1 VTLVRPAHIFGE
13 ERKKNLW
20 KTFAFHVKMGPFF
33 FVMEGEKIIFVN
45 DASQTFWSSFNSTT
59 RNLYCLNFKEN

>member
-1 VTLVRPAHIFGE
+1 
-13 ERKKNLW
+13 
-20 KTFAFHVKMGPFF
+20 
-33 FVMEGEKIIFVN
+33 MEGEKIIFVN